1 MTETGL
7 YLHIPFCRQRCGY
20 CDFNTF
26 TGLSRLM
33 PAYVKCLR
41 QEMEWVAKRFSGDVR
56 IDTIFFGGGTPSLL
70 SLDQF
75 AEIFGSMRAA
85 FQVLPDAEITIEANP
100 GTVTREYLQGLAGL
114 GVNRLSFGMQSAN
127 PQDLVT
133 LNRQHQFE
141 DVVNAVLWSEQAGIK
156 HINLDLIFGIPGQ
169 SLESW
174 QNTLELTSNFRI
186 DHISLYSLIIEEG
199 TPFKRWYEHG
209 MLPEIEEETVAEMY
223 ELAGAFLAGRG
234 YRQYE
239 ISNWALNRPDG
250 LDARCQHNLHTWQ
263 FHPYFGFGTGASGF
277 IRGVR
282 TTNVPSI
289 PNYIN
294 RVKTAGSNWPAAE
307 SIIDL
312 EVWDQMQE
320 FMMIGLRLT
329 EEGVSESDFFN
340 RFGRTMDSVF
350 SKQIQTLLKHGLLE
364 RVPQKQ
370 DRLHLSEQGR
380 LLGNQVFIEFVGN
393 RRPKDLG

>member
-1 MTETGL
+1 
-7 YLHIPFCRQRCGY
+7 
-20 CDFNTF
+20 
-26 TGLSRLM
+26 M

-41 QEMEWVAKRFSGDVR
+41 QEMEWVAKRFTGNVR

-169 SLESW
+169 SLDSW